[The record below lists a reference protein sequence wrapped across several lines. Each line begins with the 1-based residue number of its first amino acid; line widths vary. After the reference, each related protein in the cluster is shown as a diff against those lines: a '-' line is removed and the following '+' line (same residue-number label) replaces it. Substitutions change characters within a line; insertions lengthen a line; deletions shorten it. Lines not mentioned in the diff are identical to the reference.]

1 MPRIFI
7 IHASLGSGHV
17 SAARSLEKAFH
28 QLGEQDVYVADLLAF
43 ASSLVGGQLKQW
55 YDRISQKTPQ
65 LWKLL
70 YTTTDAKKG
79 KGVEDVLET
88 NRVLAS
94 LQMIF
99 YQELLAYLYRLQPD
113 IILSTM
119 PFASMVIEGFRKEYG
134 FGQPDYVVL
143 TDFMHHASWF
153 MPGVAAYFVA
163 SDLMRQVLMDWGIDA
178 DLVHATG
185 IPINPAIAEPKSP
198 AAVRAKHELPGG
210 PVVILF
216 AGGLLP
222 ERVRHMVELL
232 LRSPISMTVV
242 AVAGRNA
249 QMQEA
254 LAGLESTPQVQLR
267 QLGFVDYVDDLL
279 VASDMVITKS
289 GGLITAEALARGAP
303 MVVVSPIPGQEEW
316 NADFVTGAGA
326 GVQLRGAEMV
336 PYAVVSLLADPE
348 RLAIMRRNS
357 ARLGRPRAAL
367 DIAEHVLHAGA
378 RSAPSGL

>member
-1 MPRIFI
+1 
-7 IHASLGSGHV
+7 
-17 SAARSLEKAFH
+17 
-28 QLGEQDVYVADLLAF
+28 
-43 ASSLVGGQLKQW
+43 
-55 YDRISQKTPQ
+55 
-65 LWKLL
+65 
-70 YTTTDAKKG
+70 
-79 KGVEDVLET
+79 
-88 NRVLAS
+88 
-94 LQMIF
+94 
-99 YQELLAYLYRLQPD
+99 
-113 IILSTM
+113 
-119 PFASMVIEGFRKEYG
+119 
-134 FGQPDYVVL
+134 
-143 TDFMHHASWF
+143 
-153 MPGVAAYFVA
+153 
-163 SDLMRQVLMDWGIDA
+163 
-178 DLVHATG
+178 
-185 IPINPAIAEPKSP
+185 
-198 AAVRAKHELPGG
+198 VRAKHELPGG

-279 VASDMVITKS
+279 VASDLVITKS

-357 ARLGRPRAAL
+357 ARVGRPRAAL

-378 RSAPSGL
+378 TSAPSGM